1 VATTPSD
8 RLSFIVREPLGVV
21 GAIVPWN
28 FPLHMACWKV
38 APALATGNSIV
49 LKPAEQ
55 SPSTA
60 LKLGELALEAG
71 VPPGVLNVV
80 PGYGDTAGQALA
92 RHMDVDLIAFTGS
105 GEVGRKLMAMRLRAI

>member
-1 VATTPSD
+1 INSIRWYAEALDKVYGEVATTPAE

-38 APALATGNSIV
+38 APALAAGNSIV

-60 LKLGELALEAG
+60 LKLGELALDAAF
-71 VPPGVLNVV
+71 PTPGPHLA
-80 PGYGDTAGQALA
+80 PAFQQTSAQAL
-92 RHMDVDLIAFTGS
+92 
-105 GEVGRKLMAMRLRAI
+105 